1 MTMNAMGPD
10 QECVEDESFEDLEK
24 IMVEDIKGDQLLH
37 LPNLLPT
44 SAHNSENTSYYRV
57 F

>member
-37 LPNLLPT
+37 LPHLLLA
-44 SAHNSENTSYYRV
+44 SVHDGESSL
-57 F
+57 